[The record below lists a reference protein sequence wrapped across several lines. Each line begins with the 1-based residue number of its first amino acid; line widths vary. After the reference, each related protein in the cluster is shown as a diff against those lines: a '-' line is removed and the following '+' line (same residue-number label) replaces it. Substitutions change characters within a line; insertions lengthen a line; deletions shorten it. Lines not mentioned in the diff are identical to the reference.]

1 MSGTLYNDPRINPFA
16 RHPAF
21 DHKHNGRIC
30 NGYPPRGMSGSEE
43 LPNSEEIEVE
53 GVEGADGA
61 EGGEGME
68 EYDDEEI
75 AQMQKD
81 LAKAEQ
87 QKAELE
93 KLQKMQGGG
102 AATPEKPGQN

>member
-1 MSGTLYNDPRINPFA
+1 
-16 RHPAF
+16 
-21 DHKHNGRIC
+21 
-30 NGYPPRGMSGSEE
+30 MSGSEE
-43 LPNSEEIEVE
+43 LLNSEEIEVE
-53 GVEGADGA
+53 GGDGA
-61 EGGEGME
+61 EAGEGGDNME
-68 EYDDEEI
+68 DYDEEDI

-102 AATPEKPGQN
+102 GATPEKAGLNCCKYFSAISFFILMGARIMPNSER

>member
-1 MSGTLYNDPRINPFA
+1 MKDKRDGTLIKCQLT
-16 RHPAF
+16 F
-21 DHKHNGRIC
+21 DQG
-30 NGYPPRGMSGSEE
+30 PE
-43 LPNSEEIEVE
+43 
-53 GVEGADGA
+53 GA
-61 EGGEGME
+61 EGAEGME
-68 EYDDEEI
+68 EYDEEDI

-102 AATPEKPGQN
+102 ATTPDKAGLSYILCGFFRNFA

>member
-1 MSGTLYNDPRINPFA
+1 
-16 RHPAF
+16 
-21 DHKHNGRIC
+21 
-30 NGYPPRGMSGSEE
+30 MSGSEE

-53 GVEGADGA
+53 GGDGA
-61 EGGEGME
+61 EGAEGAEGME
-68 EYDDEEI
+68 EYDEEDI

-102 AATPEKPGQN
+102 ATTPDKAGLSYILCGFFRNFA

>member
-1 MSGTLYNDPRINPFA
+1 
-16 RHPAF
+16 
-21 DHKHNGRIC
+21 
-30 NGYPPRGMSGSEE
+30 MSGSEE
-43 LPNSEEIEVE
+43 LLNSEDIEVE
-53 GVEGADGA
+53 GGEGA
-61 EGGEGME
+61 EGGEGGENME
-68 EYDDEEI
+68 EYDDEDI

-102 AATPEKPGQN
+102 GATPEKAGLILYKDLCGISLCIVIETMIAPNSEGFS